1 MVEPHA
7 PTSPADAAYDRG
19 DMEIGEHR
27 STYRAFDGLVRF
39 GGLAVAG
46 LILFLT
52 LMFCTR
58 VGFIG
63 AAAPTVILLI
73 AGGIFLRKQPASVD
87 TL

>member
-1 MVEPHA
+1 MVEPHPANA
-7 PTSPADAAYDRG
+7 PAGAEYERG

-46 LILFLT
+46 LLLFLT
-52 LMFCTR
+52 LMFCTT
-58 VGFIG
+58 VGFFG
-63 AAAPTVILLI
+63 AIVPTGLLLI

>member
-1 MVEPHA
+1 MAEPHA
-7 PTSPADAAYDRG
+7 AHPQADHTRG

-39 GGLAVAG
+39 GSLAVAG
-46 LILFLT
+46 LLLFLT

-63 AAAPTVILLI
+63 AVVPVAIMLAAGAV
-73 AGGIFLRKQPASVD
+73 FLRNKPASVD

>member
-7 PTSPADAAYDRG
+7 ASPDDDAYERG
-19 DMEIGEHR
+19 DMEIREHR

-39 GGLAVAG
+39 GGLGVAG
-46 LILFLT
+46 LLLFLT
-52 LMFCTR
+52 LMFCTT

-63 AAAPTVILLI
+63 AAVPTAILLV
-73 AGGIFLRKQPASVD
+73 AGGVFLRKQPASVD

>member
-1 MVEPHA
+1 MAEPHA
-7 PTSPADAAYDRG
+7 APADAAYERG

-39 GGLAVAG
+39 GSLAVAG
-46 LILFLT
+46 LVLFLA
-52 LMFCTR
+52 LAFCTG

-63 AAAPTVILLI
+63 AAAPTAVLLV